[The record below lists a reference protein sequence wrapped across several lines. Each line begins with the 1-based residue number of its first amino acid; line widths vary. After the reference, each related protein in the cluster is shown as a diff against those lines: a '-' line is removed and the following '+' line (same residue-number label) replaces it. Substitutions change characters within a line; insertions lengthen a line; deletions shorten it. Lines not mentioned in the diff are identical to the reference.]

1 MVLVLA
7 MFSKFAHWWRIYAE
21 QMWRISAC
29 VALFIGPHDE
39 PWSVHLT
46 WLRSPFP
53 TNHSLAH
60 MASQP
65 ISTGK
70 HWTMDFTIIASGSLS
85 YQFKNISDL
94 IHGMT
99 EVCRSWEH
107 TASCVALPVTNGHH
121 RDSCVASWYIV
132 ISQNQLDTIVTEN
145 DAWVSASP
153 RSAQSLCPF
162 CSTSPRSVQED
173 ASTLFVS
180 TNVKV
185 PLYPIAV
192 HSSW

>member
-1 MVLVLA
+1 M
-7 MFSKFAHWWRIYAE
+7 
-21 QMWRISAC
+21 
-29 VALFIGPHDE
+29 
-39 PWSVHLT
+39 HLT

-85 YQFKNISDL
+85 YQLKNISDL

-99 EVCRSWEH
+99 EVSRSCEH

-173 ASTLFVS
+173 ASTIVCVHERKS
-180 TNVKV
+180 TTLPHRR
-185 PLYPIAV
+185 PLILVAHASGDKSFGRDV
-192 HSSW
+192 FSEGA